1 MNPAEAQRLWPHVQR
16 LLRAPA
22 PPLDAELRR
31 AARLLA
37 AERPDAVELLL
48 AQWLAQTSEPGAVA
62 ADATTA
68 APVVIEVGDAAAP
81 PARRSTGFGLR
92 EAALVTAGVAGGALL
107 AGLLDDDAGIDLS

>member
-1 MNPAEAQRLWPHVQR
+1 MPMNQAEAQRLWPHVQR

-22 PPLDAELRR
+22 PPVDAELRR

-48 AQWLAQTSEPGAVA
+48 AQWLAQTSEPTA
-62 ADATTA
+62 AASDAITA
-68 APVVIEVGDAAAP
+68 APVVSEAGAAK
-81 PARRSTGFGLR
+81 ARRSTGFGLR
-92 EAALVTAGVAGGALL
+92 EATLVTAGVAGGALL

>member
-22 PPLDAELRR
+22 PPVDAELRR

-48 AQWLAQTSEPGAVA
+48 AQWLARTSEASAA
-62 ADATTA
+62 ADATAA
-68 APVVIEVGDAAAP
+68 APVVTEAGDAAAP
-81 PARRSTGFGLR
+81 PARRSTGVGLR
-92 EAALVTAGVAGGALL
+92 EVALVTAGVAGGALL

>member
-22 PPLDAELRR
+22 PPVDAELRR

-48 AQWLAQTSEPGAVA
+48 AQWLARTSEASAA
-62 ADATTA
+62 ADATAA
-68 APVVIEVGDAAAP
+68 APVVTEAGAAT
-81 PARRSTGFGLR
+81 ARRSTGVGLR
-92 EAALVTAGVAGGALL
+92 EVALVTAGVAGGALL

>member
-1 MNPAEAQRLWPHVQR
+1 MPMNQAEAQRLWPHVQR

-22 PPLDAELRR
+22 PPVDAELRR

-48 AQWLAQTSEPGAVA
+48 AQWLAQTSEPSAAA
-62 ADATTA
+62 ADAAAA
-68 APVVIEVGDAAAP
+68 APVVTEATAAT
-81 PARRSTGFGLR
+81 ARRRTGFGLR
-92 EAALVTAGVAGGALL
+92 EATLVTAGVAGGALL